1 MECKLIFKESDRQ
14 QVVTKSK
21 AVCNTL
27 SGLFLIACF
36 SLIAFISL
44 TLAPQATAQTA
55 STTSDKPTAPE
66 FADPDKVLRTIFP
79 VAETGFDPA
88 GSRDL
93 YSHSIIEV
101 VFERLYGYDYLATP
115 AKIIPQTA
123 DGLPEISADGKTYTI
138 KLKKGIYFAQD
149 DAFKGKKRELTM
161 NDYVYSIKRLM
172 DPRIASSHS
181 WLFEGKIV
189 GLDALVA
196 KAKKTGKFDY
206 DANIAGIEVPDKYTL
221 RLHLTRPDFNLP
233 MILAYVA
240 TSAVAREVVET
251 YQDLQG
257 LVMANPVGTGPY
269 KLTEW
274 VRGSKMILDARP
286 DYRPV
291 YWNFQGSNS
300 AEDQKING
308 AMRGKRIP
316 QIGRII
322 VTDILEDQSRL
333 LAFQKDEVD
342 LFQLYGGLAPQ
353 VLRDGK
359 LKPEFAQKGMQMSRI
374 VDPELIVYYWNMRD
388 PVFGG
393 MSKEKIAL
401 RRAVA
406 MAHNVNDEIRIV
418 ENGEGVALEYLI
430 PPGVV
435 GHDPDY
441 KNSIQYD
448 PVAANALLDRFGYK
462 KGADGYRNLP
472 DGKPLQINYTSQT
485 ESRGH
490 LQAEVWKK
498 TYDSLGIRMN
508 VDFRPFAEILKAEKD
523 CHLTQRISPWI
534 ADYPDGDNFMQL
546 FYGANIHLN
555 NAGCVA
561 IPEYDKLYEESQKLP
576 AGPERDL
583 LYHKMNR
590 IMEVYT
596 PQRIGYAR
604 YRNMLSQARVIGY
617 KKHPVMLT
625 EWMYI
630 DIDKKK

>member
-1 MECKLIFKESDRQ
+1 MSKLNK
-14 QVVTKSK
+14 VTGAS
-21 AVCNTL
+21 
-27 SGLFLIACF
+27 SGLFLMTIF
-36 SLIAFISL
+36 SLVSL
-44 TLAPQATAQTA
+44 VITPTTLAQTTP
-55 STTSDKPTAPE
+55 SKFTGTNVPE

-93 YSHSIIEV
+93 YSHAIVEV
-101 VFERLYGYDYLATP
+101 VFERLYGYDYLASP

-123 DGLPEISADGKTYTI
+123 DGLPDISPDGKTYTI
-138 KLKKGIYFAQD
+138 KLKRGIYFTPD
-149 DAFKGKKRELTM
+149 EAFKGKKRELTM
-161 NDYVYSIKRLM
+161 NDYVYSIKRLV

-189 GLDALVA
+189 GLDDLTA

-206 DANIAGIEVPDKYTL
+206 EAKIAGIEVPDKYTL

-240 TSAVAREVVET
+240 TSAVAREVVEQ

-274 VRGSKMILDARP
+274 VRGSKMVLDAKP

-291 YWNFQGSNS
+291 YWNFQGSNT
-300 AEDQKING
+300 AEDQKISS
-308 AMRGKRIP
+308 AMNGKRIP
-316 QIGRII
+316 QIGRIV

-359 LKPEFAQKGMQMSRI
+359 LKPEFVQKGIQMSRI
-374 VDPELIVYYWNMRD
+374 VDPELTVYYWNMRD
-388 PVFGG
+388 PIFGG
-393 MSKEKIAL
+393 LSKEKIAL
-401 RRAVA
+401 RRAIA
-406 MAHNVNDEIRIV
+406 MAHNVDDEIRIV
-418 ENGEGVALEYLI
+418 DNGEAVPLEYPI

-435 GHDPDY
+435 GHDPNF
-441 KNSIQYD
+441 KSSIQYD
-448 PVAANALLDRFGYK
+448 PVAANALLDKFGYK

-472 DGKPLQINYTSQT
+472 NGKPFQINYTSQT

-498 TYDSLGIRMN
+498 TYDSVGIRMN
-508 VDFRPFAEILKAEKD
+508 VEFRPFAEILKAEKN

-546 FYGANIHLN
+546 FYGVNIHLN
-555 NAGCVA
+555 NAGCMA

-576 AGPERDL
+576 DGPNRDL
-583 LYHKMNR
+583 LYHKMAR

-596 PQRIGYAR
+596 AQRIGYAR
-604 YRNMLSQARVIGY
+604 YRNMLSQARVIGH
-617 KKHPVMLT
+617 KKHPVMMT

-630 DIDKKK
+630 DIDKTK